1 MCLEWGT
8 KGQGEGDFGVGGDAW
23 KEGGSRDGSQ
33 REIGRYTNVTGTLLL
48 LTHSVIFT
56 FNDAIHVYTYVDKY
70 LNTFG

>member
-33 REIGRYTNVTGTLLL
+33 REIGRFTNVTGTFLL

-56 FNDAIHVYTYVDKY
+56 FNVYAYVDNY
-70 LNTFG
+70 LNKLG